1 MFQFTKERIIN
12 SVLYDGVRVFQ
23 GQAEDKSKKQ
33 EAVLRVIPGDNFYKD
48 SKLGKTSKITKTAY
62 EAPVYE
68 KLVAKVNIDNADKN
82 SNIFRLSVVLKKVD
96 EYQSDYMDATTYNH
110 KQLWYEGKGSTAEDV
125 IADLVNAVKNEKN
138 QSANV
143 YVNIEQGDPDKKQL
157 IITCTDYAQKLVSV
171 ELQQVFAPLNSTTG
185 YTTLTG
191 AESYQVLQDL
201 LAAGKD
207 ADVVDATLTEGSV
220 GFGTTRQLM
229 KNHRLPTIANTS
241 WFASHQ
247 DERPV
252 PGGEYNQYQMTIE
265 TERDNMGTSA
275 VGQTVISKTNHI
287 FYILN
292 GSVSDAFEKAA
303 KLAGLEFATE
313 AEGGDILEEEE
324 QP

>member
-12 SVLYDGVRVFQ
+12 SVLYDGLDVFQ
-23 GQAEDKSKKQ
+23 AGTD
-33 EAVLRVIPGDNFYKD
+33 VLRVIPGDNFYKD
-48 SKLGKTSKITKTAY
+48 SKLGKTSKVVKTAY
-62 EAPVYE
+62 QAPVYE
-68 KLVAKVNIDNADKN
+68 KLVSTIDISKADKN

-110 KQLWYEGKGSTAEDV
+110 KQLWYEGKGSTAAEV
-125 IADLVNAVKNEKN
+125 VADLIKAVKNEKN

-143 YVNIEQGDPDKKQL
+143 YVSIEGTGSQL
-157 IITCTDYAQKLVSV
+157 TITCTDYAQKLVSV

-201 LAAGKD
+201 LSVG
-207 ADVVDATLTEGSV
+207 TLTNGTV

-252 PGGEYNQYQMTIE
+252 PGGKYNQYQMTIE
-265 TERDNMGTSA
+265 TERDNMGTSV
-275 VGQTVISKTNHI
+275 VGQTAISKTNHI
-287 FYILN
+287 FYILD
-292 GSVSDAFEKAA
+292 GDVSKAFEDAVKAA
-303 KLAGLEFATE
+303 GLVLANVDTDPESPETE
-313 AEGGDILEEEE
+313 DDVE
-324 QP
+324 P

>member
-12 SVLYDGVRVFQ
+12 SVLYDGERVFQ

-62 EAPVYE
+62 EPPVYE
-68 KLVAKVNIDNADKN
+68 KLVAKVKIGNADKN

-110 KQLWYEGKGSTAEDV
+110 KQLWYEGKGSTAAEV

-143 YVNIEQGDPDKKQL
+143 YVNIEQGDPDKEQL

-207 ADVVDATLTEGSV
+207 VAVADATLTEGSV

-324 QP
+324 E

>member
-12 SVLYDGVRVFQ
+12 SVLYDGLDVFQ
-23 GQAEDKSKKQ
+23 AGTD
-33 EAVLRVIPGDNFYKD
+33 VLRVIPGDNFYKD
-48 SKLGKTSKITKTAY
+48 SKLGKTSKVVKTAY
-62 EAPVYE
+62 QAPVYE
-68 KLVAKVNIDNADKN
+68 KLVSTIDISKADKN

-110 KQLWYEGKGSTAEDV
+110 KQLWYEGKGSTAAEV
-125 IADLVNAVKNEKN
+125 VADLIKAVKNEKN

-143 YVNIEQGDPDKKQL
+143 YVSIEGTGSQL
-157 IITCTDYAQKLVSV
+157 TITCTDYAQKLVSV

-201 LAAGKD
+201 LSVG
-207 ADVVDATLTEGSV
+207 TLTNGTV

-252 PGGEYNQYQMTIE
+252 PGGKYNQYQMTIE
-265 TERDNMGTSA
+265 TERDNMGTSV
-275 VGQTVISKTNHI
+275 VGQTAISKTNHI
-287 FYILN
+287 FYILD
-292 GSVSDAFEKAA
+292 GDVSKAFEDAVKAA
-303 KLAGLEFATE
+303 GLTLANVDTDPKSPETE
-313 AEGGDILEEEE
+313 DDVE
-324 QP
+324 P

>member
-12 SVLYDGVRVFQ
+12 SVLYDGLDVFQ
-23 GQAEDKSKKQ
+23 AGTD
-33 EAVLRVIPGDNFYKD
+33 VLRVIPGDNFYKD
-48 SKLGKTSKITKTAY
+48 SKLGKTSKVVKTAY

-68 KLVAKVNIDNADKN
+68 KLVSTIDISKADKN

-110 KQLWYEGKGSTAEDV
+110 KQLWYEGKGSTAAEV
-125 IADLVNAVKNEKN
+125 VADLIKAVKNEKN

-143 YVNIEQGDPDKKQL
+143 YVSIEGTGSQL
-157 IITCTDYAQKLVSV
+157 TITCTDYAQKLVSV

-201 LAAGKD
+201 LAAG
-207 ADVVDATLTEGSV
+207 TLTNGTV

-252 PGGEYNQYQMTIE
+252 PGGKYNQYQMTIE

-287 FYILN
+287 FYILD
-292 GSVSDAFEKAA
+292 GDVSKAFEDAVKAA
-303 KLAGLEFATE
+303 GLTLADVETDPTTPETE
-313 AEGGDILEEEE
+313 VDK
-324 QP
+324 P

>member
-12 SVLYDGVRVFQ
+12 SVLYDGLDVFQ
-23 GQAEDKSKKQ
+23 AE
-33 EAVLRVIPGDNFYKD
+33 AGVLRIIPGDNFYVD
-48 SKLGKTSKITKTAY
+48 SKLGKTSKVVKTAY
-62 EAPVYE
+62 VKPEYE
-68 KLVAKVNIDNADKN
+68 KLVSTVDISKADKN

-110 KQLWYEGKGSTAEDV
+110 KQLWYEGKGSTAAEV
-125 IADLVNAVKNEKN
+125 VADLIKAVKNEKN

-143 YVNIEQGDPDKKQL
+143 YVSIEGTGSQL
-157 IITCTDYAQKLVSV
+157 TITCTDYAQKLVSV

-201 LAAGKD
+201 LSVG
-207 ADVVDATLTEGSV
+207 TLTAGTV

-229 KNHRLPTIANTS
+229 KDHRLPTIANTS

-252 PGGEYNQYQMTIE
+252 PGGKYNQYQMTIE

-287 FYILN
+287 YYILD
-292 GSVSDAFEKAA
+292 GDVSTAFEAA
-303 KLAGLEFATE
+303 IKTAGLTLADVEKDPETPETE
-313 AEGGDILEEEE
+313 VDK
-324 QP
+324 P

>member
-12 SVLYDGVRVFQ
+12 SVLYDGLDVFQ
-23 GQAEDKSKKQ
+23 AGTD
-33 EAVLRVIPGDNFYKD
+33 VLRVIPGDNFYKD
-48 SKLGKTSKITKTAY
+48 SKLGKTSKVVKTAY
-62 EAPVYE
+62 QAPVYE
-68 KLVAKVNIDNADKN
+68 KLVSTIDISKSDKN

-110 KQLWYEGKGSTAEDV
+110 KQLWYEGKGSTAAEV
-125 IADLVNAVKNEKN
+125 VADLIKAVKNEKN

-143 YVNIEQGDPDKKQL
+143 YVSIEGTGSQL
-157 IITCTDYAQKLVSV
+157 TITCTDYAQKLVSV

-201 LAAGKD
+201 LSVG
-207 ADVVDATLTEGSV
+207 TLTNGTV

-252 PGGEYNQYQMTIE
+252 PGGKYNQYQMTIE
-265 TERDNMGTSA
+265 TERDNMGTSV
-275 VGQTVISKTNHI
+275 VGQTAISKTNHI
-287 FYILN
+287 FYILD
-292 GSVSDAFEKAA
+292 GDVSKAFEDAVKAA
-303 KLAGLEFATE
+303 GLTLADVEKDPETPETE
-313 AEGGDILEEEE
+313 VDK
-324 QP
+324 P

>member
-12 SVLYDGVRVFQ
+12 SVLYDGVNVFQ

-48 SKLGKTSKITKTAY
+48 SKLGKTSKVVKTEY
-62 EAPVYE
+62 QAPVYE
-68 KLVAKVNIDNADKN
+68 KLVVSLLDFSTDAAKKIIDPN

-110 KQLWYEGKGSTAEDV
+110 KQLWYEGKGSTAAEV
-125 IADLVNAVKNEKN
+125 VADLVNAVKNEKN

-143 YVNIEQGDPDKKQL
+143 YVNIDGTGSQL
-157 IITCTDYAQKLVSV
+157 TITCTDYAQKLVSV
-171 ELQQVFAPLNSTTG
+171 ELQQVFTPLNSTTG

-191 AESYQVLQDL
+191 AESYKVIQDL
-201 LAAGKD
+201 LSEGDLTAG
-207 ADVVDATLTEGSV
+207 TV

-252 PGGEYNQYQMTIE
+252 PGGKYNQYQMTIE

-287 FYILN
+287 FYILD
-292 GSVSDAFEKAA
+292 GDVSKAFEDAVKAA
-303 KLAGLEFATE
+303 GLVLANVDTDPKSPETE
-313 AEGGDILEEEE
+313 DDVE
-324 QP
+324 P

>member
-12 SVLYDGVRVFQ
+12 SVLYDGLDVFQ
-23 GQAEDKSKKQ
+23 AGVD
-33 EAVLRVIPGDNFYKD
+33 VLRVIPGDNFYKD
-48 SKLGKTSKITKTAY
+48 SKLGKTSKVIKTAY
-62 EAPVYE
+62 VKPEYE
-68 KLVAKVNIDNADKN
+68 KLVSTVDISKADKN

-110 KQLWYEGKGSTAEDV
+110 KQLWYEGKGATAAEV
-125 IADLVNAVKNEKN
+125 VADLIKAVKNEKN

-143 YVNIEQGDPDKKQL
+143 YVSIEGTGSQL
-157 IITCTDYAQKLVSV
+157 TITCTDYAQKLVSV

-201 LAAGKD
+201 LSVG
-207 ADVVDATLTEGSV
+207 TLTNGTV

-252 PGGEYNQYQMTIE
+252 PGGKYNQYQMTIE
-265 TERDNMGTSA
+265 TERDNMGTSV
-275 VGQTVISKTNHI
+275 VGQTAISKTNHI
-287 FYILN
+287 FYILD
-292 GSVSDAFEKAA
+292 GDVSKAFEDAVKAA
-303 KLAGLEFATE
+303 GLTLVDVEKNPETPETE
-313 AEGGDILEEEE
+313 VDK
-324 QP
+324 P

>member
-12 SVLYDGVRVFQ
+12 SVLYDGLDVFQ
-23 GQAEDKSKKQ
+23 AGTD
-33 EAVLRVIPGDNFYKD
+33 VLRVIPGDNFYKD
-48 SKLGKTSKITKTAY
+48 SKLGKTSKVVKTAY
-62 EAPVYE
+62 QAPVYE
-68 KLVAKVNIDNADKN
+68 KLVSTVDISKADKN

-110 KQLWYEGKGSTAEDV
+110 KQLWYEGKGSTAAEV
-125 IADLVNAVKNEKN
+125 VADLIKAVKNEKN

-143 YVNIEQGDPDKKQL
+143 YVSVEGTGSQL
-157 IITCTDYAQKLVSV
+157 TITCTDYAQKLVSV

-201 LAAGKD
+201 LAAGI
-207 ADVVDATLTEGSV
+207 AAGTLTNGTV

-252 PGGEYNQYQMTIE
+252 PGGKYNQYQMTIE

-287 FYILN
+287 FYILD
-292 GSVSDAFEKAA
+292 GDVSKAFEDAVKAA
-303 KLAGLEFATE
+303 GLVLANVDTDPESPETE
-313 AEGGDILEEEE
+313 DDVE
-324 QP
+324 P

>member
-12 SVLYDGVRVFQ
+12 SVLYDGVNVFQ

-68 KLVAKVNIDNADKN
+68 KLVSTIDISKADKN

-110 KQLWYEGKGSTAEDV
+110 KQLWYEGKGSTAAEV
-125 IADLVNAVKNEKN
+125 VADLVNAVKNEKN

-143 YVNIEQGDPDKKQL
+143 YVSIEGTGSQL
-157 IITCTDYAQKLVSV
+157 TITCTDYAQKLVSV

-201 LAAGKD
+201 LSVG
-207 ADVVDATLTEGSV
+207 TLTNGTV

-252 PGGEYNQYQMTIE
+252 PGGKYNQYQMTIE

-287 FYILN
+287 FYILD
-292 GSVSDAFEKAA
+292 GDVSKAFEDAVKAA
-303 KLAGLEFATE
+303 GLVLANVDTDPETE
-313 AEGGDILEEEE
+313 DDVE
-324 QP
+324 P

>member
-12 SVLYDGVRVFQ
+12 SVLYDGLDVFQ
-23 GQAEDKSKKQ
+23 AGTD
-33 EAVLRVIPGDNFYKD
+33 VLRVIPGDNFYKD
-48 SKLGKTSKITKTAY
+48 SKLGKTSKVVKTAY
-62 EAPVYE
+62 VKPEYE
-68 KLVAKVNIDNADKN
+68 KLVSTVDISKADKN

-110 KQLWYEGKGSTAEDV
+110 KQLWYEGKGSTAAEV
-125 IADLVNAVKNEKN
+125 VADLVNAVKNEKN

-143 YVNIEQGDPDKKQL
+143 YVSIEGTGSQL
-157 IITCTDYAQKLVSV
+157 TITCTDYAQKLVSV

-201 LAAGKD
+201 LAAG
-207 ADVVDATLTEGSV
+207 TLTNGTV

-252 PGGEYNQYQMTIE
+252 PGGKYNQYQMTIE

-287 FYILN
+287 FYILD
-292 GSVSDAFEKAA
+292 GDVSKAFEDAVKAA
-303 KLAGLEFATE
+303 GLVLANVDTDPESPETE
-313 AEGGDILEEEE
+313 DDV

>member
-12 SVLYDGVRVFQ
+12 SVLYDGVNVFQ

-68 KLVAKVNIDNADKN
+68 KLVSTIDISKADKN

-110 KQLWYEGKGSTAEDV
+110 KQLWYEGKGSTAAEV
-125 IADLVNAVKNEKN
+125 VADLIKAVKNEKN

-143 YVNIEQGDPDKKQL
+143 YVSIEGTGSQL
-157 IITCTDYAQKLVSV
+157 TITCTDYAQKLVSV

-201 LAAGKD
+201 LSVG
-207 ADVVDATLTEGSV
+207 TLTNGTV

-252 PGGEYNQYQMTIE
+252 PGGKYNQYQMTIE
-265 TERDNMGTSA
+265 TERDNMGTSV
-275 VGQTVISKTNHI
+275 VGQTAISKTNHI
-287 FYILN
+287 FYILD
-292 GSVSDAFEKAA
+292 GDVSKAFEDAVKAA
-303 KLAGLEFATE
+303 GLVLANVDTDPESPETE
-313 AEGGDILEEEE
+313 DDVE
-324 QP
+324 P

>member
-12 SVLYDGVRVFQ
+12 SVLYDGLDVFQ
-23 GQAEDKSKKQ
+23 AGTD
-33 EAVLRVIPGDNFYKD
+33 VLRVIPGDNFYKD
-48 SKLGKTSKITKTAY
+48 SKLGKTSKVVKTAY
-62 EAPVYE
+62 QAPVYE
-68 KLVAKVNIDNADKN
+68 KLVSTIDISKADKN

-110 KQLWYEGKGSTAEDV
+110 KQLWYEGKGSTAAEV
-125 IADLVNAVKNEKN
+125 VADLIKAVKNEKN

-143 YVNIEQGDPDKKQL
+143 YVSIEGTGSQL
-157 IITCTDYAQKLVSV
+157 TITCTDYAQKLVSV

-201 LAAGKD
+201 LSVG
-207 ADVVDATLTEGSV
+207 TLTAGTV

-252 PGGEYNQYQMTIE
+252 PGGKYNQYQMTIE
-265 TERDNMGTSA
+265 TERDNMGTSV
-275 VGQTVISKTNHI
+275 VGQTAISKTNHI
-287 FYILN
+287 FYILD
-292 GSVSDAFEKAA
+292 GDVSKAFEDAVKAA
-303 KLAGLEFATE
+303 GLVLANVDTDPESPETE
-313 AEGGDILEEEE
+313 DDVE
-324 QP
+324 P

>member
-12 SVLYDGVRVFQ
+12 SVLYDGVNVFQ

-68 KLVAKVNIDNADKN
+68 KLVVSLLDFSTDAAKKIIDPN

-110 KQLWYEGKGSTAEDV
+110 KQLWYEGKGSTAAEV
-125 IADLVNAVKNEKN
+125 VADLVNAVKNEKN

-143 YVNIEQGDPDKKQL
+143 YVNIDGTGSQL
-157 IITCTDYAQKLVSV
+157 TITCTDYAQKLVSV
-171 ELQQVFAPLNSTTG
+171 ELQQVFTPLNSTTG

-191 AESYQVLQDL
+191 ADSYKVIQDL
-201 LAAGKD
+201 LSEGNLTAG
-207 ADVVDATLTEGSV
+207 TV

-292 GSVSDAFEKAA
+292 GDVSKAFEDAA

-313 AEGGDILEEEE
+313 VEGGDILEEEE